1 MDERSDT
8 ADGRYS
14 GERDSECADETDASW
29 LSWSVTPTL
38 QLTVVQYET
47 RPDRGTVHPPGLT
60 GIERMETWLSAD
72 AAAFVDLDTW
82 R

>member
-1 MDERSDT
+1 MPELPAADDPGEATRFT
-8 ADGRYS
+8 AA
-14 GERDSECADETDASW
+14 EP
-29 LSWSVTPTL
+29 TPEL

-47 RPDRGTVHPPGLT
+47 RTDRGTVHPPGLD

-72 AAAFVDLDTW
+72 ATAFVGLREW

>member
-1 MDERSDT
+1 MDERADAAGSRTGESDI
-8 ADGRYS
+8 DRS
-14 GERDSECADETDASW
+14 PRAS
-29 LSWSVTPTL
+29 STPDL
-38 QLTVVQYET
+38 LLTVVQYET

-60 GIERMETWLSAD
+60 GIDRMETWLSAD

>member
-1 MDERSDT
+1 MDERTDT
-8 ADGRYS
+8 ADSRT
-14 GERDSECADETDASW
+14 GESDVDRSPRAAS
-29 LSWSVTPTL
+29 STPSL
-38 QLTVVQYET
+38 LLTVVQYET

-60 GIERMETWLSAD
+60 GIDRMETWLSAD